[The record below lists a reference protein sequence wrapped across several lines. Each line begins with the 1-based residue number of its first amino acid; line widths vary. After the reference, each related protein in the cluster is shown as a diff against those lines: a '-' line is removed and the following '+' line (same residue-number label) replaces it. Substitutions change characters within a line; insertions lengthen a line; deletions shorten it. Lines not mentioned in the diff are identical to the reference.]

1 MATFSADWFSHNIPN
16 FKLITNYYN
25 QNNWPIDSIL
35 EIGSFEG
42 RSTCWM
48 LQNMLS
54 DNGKISCVDPYTNYD
69 WDRFSFAPTTID
81 YTKPWGAEIAAAEG
95 TFRSNT
101 AELKKPGQTVELRTE
116 RSFKALAQDIVD
128 EKQYDFIYVDGNHVA
143 DIVLADACM
152 AFPLLK
158 KGGIMLFDDY
168 LWDHTEDHLDRCKM
182 TIDAFVNMYVKSTRI
197 LFVNY
202 QLAIIKL

>member
-1 MATFSADWFSHNIPN
+1 MATFTADWFSHNIPN
-16 FKLITNYYN
+16 FTLITNYYKRSS
-25 QNNWPIDSIL
+25 WSIDSIL

-48 LQNMLS
+48 LENMLS
-54 DNGKISCVDPYTNYD
+54 DIGTISCVDPYTNYD
-69 WDRFSFAPTTID
+69 VDRFSFAPTTID
-81 YTKPWGAEIAAAEG
+81 YSKPWASEIAAAQG
-95 TFRSNT
+95 LFRANT
-101 AELKKPGQTVELRTE
+101 DEFKKPGQAVELRTE

-128 EKQYDFIYVDGNHVA
+128 QKQYDFIYVDGNHVA

-168 LWDHTEDHLDRCKM
+168 LWDHVDDHLDRCKM
-182 TIDAFVNMYVKSTRI
+182 TIDAFVNMYVKSTKI

-202 QLAIIKL
+202 QLAILKL